1 MAARPFVTTGI
12 ALVSAGV
19 IAAVPAFNP
28 VILSPQDEKLTAG
41 DAGTAPDHTLT
52 LEQLRLLALTDITLG
67 ELSDVFF
74 QGYGGGVGPNDPYY
88 PLPEGFSI
96 YLDGFTGLAYYLT
109 DQFLDSVVQTG
120 IPLLADAAEFAYNN
134 VTSYFYELGVWEAF
148 RVAASELTGG
158 PEGPV
163 GIALGV
169 AEFVA
174 KNWVYLAGAALTEVT
189 SLAPL
194 IGPDLSYATSIFF
207 FGAEQIRPIGDEQYV
222 VREYTPGAVGVVNY
236 IVDRILGQAEPW
248 YEPPQDPDPEPDP
261 DPEETENGDGDG
273 ADGLT
278 SLLGSNAGS
287 SALSSRF
294 VTLDVAPNQKVE
306 EADDAEK
313 PGNVEDTKD
322 TEDAK
327 DTEDTES
334 TLDEDGKTGE
344 LETETPA
351 EKVTDGTG
359 SETPAGD
366 GAAAEGSSGLKQKP
380 SDKIKPRLNVKRFN
394 GPGRAAG
401 GESTESR
408 TGGKHRAEDRAED
421 KDAASTTTA
430 STPTASTAEAA
441 GASLSADADTYG
453 KHAKKGT
460 GTGTGAGEGGDE

>member
-28 VILSPQDEKLTAG
+28 AILSPQDEKLTAG

-74 QGYGGGVGPNDPYY
+74 QGYGGWVR
-88 PLPEGFSI
+88 LV
-96 YLDGFTGLAYYLT
+96 DGFTGVAYYLT
-109 DQFLDSVVQTG
+109 DQFLNSVILAD
-120 IPLLADAAEFAYNN
+120 IPLVSDAAKFAYYN
-134 VTSYFYELGVWEAF
+134 VSSYLFELGGWEAF
-148 RVAASELTGG
+148 RVAVSELTGG
-158 PEGPV
+158 PKAPV
-163 GIALGV
+163 GLALEAV
-169 AEFVA
+169 ENPVLF
-174 KNWVYLAGAALTEVT
+174 AGLALTGLT
-189 SLAPL
+189 ALAPL
-194 IGPDLSYATSIFF
+194 IGPDLSYATRIFF
-207 FGAEQIRPIGDEQYV
+207 LGPVEQVQPIEDEDNKWV
-222 VREYTPGAVGVVNY
+222 VREYAPGAVGVVNY
-236 IVDRILGQAEPW
+236 IIDRILGQADPW
-248 YEPPQDPDPEPDP
+248 GPEKVPANRSVDA
-261 DPEETENGDGDG
+261 NG
-273 ADGLT
+273 ANGLAAL
-278 SLLGSNAGS
+278 SASNAGS

-313 PGNVEDTKD
+313 PGNVEGTKD
-322 TEDAK
+322 TEDVK

>member
-28 VILSPQDEKLTAG
+28 AILSPQDEKLTAG

-74 QGYGGGVGPNDPYY
+74 QGYRGVGPNDPYY

-194 IGPDLSYATSIFF
+194 IGPDLSYATRIFF
-207 FGAEQIRPIGDEQYV
+207 LGPVEQVQPIEDEDNKWV
-222 VREYTPGAVGVVNY
+222 VREYAPGAVGVVNY
-236 IVDRILGQAEPW
+236 IIDRILGQADPW
-248 YEPPQDPDPEPDP
+248 GPEKVPANRSVDA
-261 DPEETENGDGDG
+261 NG
-273 ADGLT
+273 ANGLAAL
-278 SLLGSNAGS
+278 SASNAGS

-313 PGNVEDTKD
+313 PGNVEGTKD

>member
-28 VILSPQDEKLTAG
+28 AILSPQDEKLTAG

-74 QGYGGGVGPNDPYY
+74 QGYGGGVGLSDPYY
-88 PLPEGFSI
+88 PLNREIFV
-96 YLDGFTGLAYYLT
+96 DGFTGVAYYLT
-109 DQFLDSVVQTG
+109 DQFLHSVILAD
-120 IPLLADAAEFAYNN
+120 IPLVSDAAKFAYNN
-134 VTSYFYELGVWEAF
+134 VSSYLFELGGWEAF
-148 RVAASELTGG
+148 RVAVSELTGG
-158 PEGPV
+158 PKAPV
-163 GIALGV
+163 GLALEAV
-169 AEFVA
+169 ENPVLF
-174 KNWVYLAGAALTEVT
+174 AGLALTGLT
-189 SLAPL
+189 ALAPL

-460 GTGTGAGEGGDE
+460 GTGAGEGGDE